1 VIVEALRLLN
11 MLLSMLG
18 NLREPLLNMVIQ
30 PLLTVA
36 ILLCLYVGWHIRD
49 EGNLAKGLR
58 VAFVDTRANREAE
71 QQQLV
76 AALMQAELHQYAT
89 SGKLIDEL
97 LGVALLHSMG
107 AARIRLGVVHN
118 GITGLTG
125 TSMLRYDVTNAVAAA
140 GRAAGGTVINE
151 PLSTWSELLPALL
164 AGRCQLILM
173 PEVRNFELQARLQ
186 TLGASSL
193 LSCPVTDVQ
202 GKLLGAL
209 FLNWDAGD
217 QPPAGEQMKQV
228 MDFDQRIGGQIA
240 SVLSV
245 RSSLGLPLSVVRR

>member
-18 NLREPLLNMVIQ
+18 NLREPLVNVVIQ
-30 PLLTVA
+30 PVLTVA
-36 ILLCLYVGWHIRD
+36 MLCSLYLGWHIRD
-49 EGNLAKGLR
+49 EGSLAKGLR

-118 GITGLTG
+118 GITGVTG
-125 TSMLRYDVTNAVAAA
+125 TSMLRYDVTNAVAAP
-140 GRAAGGTVINE
+140 GRAAGGTVVNE
-151 PLSTWSELLPALL
+151 PLSTWSEFLPAML
-164 AGRCQLILM
+164 AGRCQSTSM
-173 PEVRNFELQARLQ
+173 PEVHNFELQARMQL
-186 TLGASSL
+186 LGASSL
-193 LSCPVTDVQ
+193 LACPVTDVQ

-209 FLNWDAGD
+209 FVNWDAGD
-217 QPPAGEQMKQV
+217 QPPAGEQMQEL
-228 MDFDQRIGGQIA
+228 MDFGQRIGAQIA

-245 RSSLGLPLSVVRR
+245 RGSLELPLSLVGQ